1 MTNQNSKMTASLKHS
16 LLFASLLGLAP
27 MASFAATPPTP
38 PPDYNKK
45 VCEVIDEDDGDACI
59 EKLNTFCAVV
69 ENAPYKD
76 CIEWKKIQD
85 AVNNS
90 SGNNPNVPEE
100 GTGGGT
106 GGGSSGGGS
115 SGGMSQALM
124 FSPSAFAAQQALG
137 FITEFFTCK
146 SAMSEEEKALPNRLG
161 AKLCIY
167 LGEYCSK
174 QVKILGIKL
183 CQTKKK
189 AYCCYNSTLARIINN
204 EGNRQLGRG
213 MGGPQNATCQGF
225 TIDEFGKL
233 DLSKMDLT
241 EFVDEVTAKAQA
253 SSSKNQAYWSERNST
268 RMENTW
274 KNVDTEDM
282 KYKILT
288 SDDPY
293 SVISQPT
300 DGKTS
305 AQSQGRIVASET
317 EANTPTAK
325 ETGVN
330 PVNQQELNTAKK
342 HFIDGTN

>member
-1 MTNQNSKMTASLKHS
+1 
-16 LLFASLLGLAP
+16 
-27 MASFAATPPTP
+27 
-38 PPDYNKK
+38 
-45 VCEVIDEDDGDACI
+45 
-59 EKLNTFCAVV
+59 
-69 ENAPYKD
+69 
-76 CIEWKKIQD
+76 
-85 AVNNS
+85 
-90 SGNNPNVPEE
+90 
-100 GTGGGT
+100 
-106 GGGSSGGGS
+106 
-115 SGGMSQALM
+115 
-124 FSPSAFAAQQALG
+124 
-137 FITEFFTCK
+137 
-146 SAMSEEEKALPNRLG
+146 
-161 AKLCIY
+161 
-167 LGEYCSK
+167 
-174 QVKILGIKL
+174 
-183 CQTKKK
+183 
-189 AYCCYNSTLARIINN
+189 
-204 EGNRQLGRG
+204 